1 MRKLSILLG
10 CGLCLALA
18 ARVTAQS
25 ADYAVTPQA
34 GPWMVFVASFEGEDS
49 GRLAAEMVTVIRRD
63 YKLPAYLYNRG
74 DEERRKE
81 KERVD
86 HIREEKRKAYRAFGA
101 PDNIPIKVATV
112 RIEDQFAV
120 LVGGYKDMDAARKAL
135 DQIRKLKP
143 AAEKVGK
150 FMVSTE
156 PTDDPAK
163 NKVKEKQENPFAT
176 AFVAHN
182 PTVPVEKDPDK
193 GKLENLKEYNADE
206 SYSLLKCGRPYTLLV
221 KSFQG
226 ASVIQRTSGDGSA
239 MSKLGLS
246 NGSLLNA
253 SAKQAHSLAQLLRK
267 ELHYDAYVLHTEYN
281 SYVTV
286 GAFDKENDSKLLQL
300 QRTFTNPQSGPLRDL
315 RNLDQLMAQPTPMAV
330 PKP

>member
-1 MRKLSILLG
+1 MLLG
-10 CGLCLALA
+10 CGLVLVLA
-18 ARVTAQS
+18 ARALAHP

-34 GPWMVFVASFEGEDS
+34 GPWMILVASFEGENS
-49 GRLAAEMVTVIRRD
+49 GRLAEEMVAAIRRD

-81 KERVD
+81 QERID
-86 HIREEKRKAYRAFGA
+86 RIREEKRKSYRAYGV
-101 PDNIPIKVATV
+101 PDSVPIRVATV

-120 LVGGYKDMDAARKAL
+120 LVGGYKDMESGRKAL
-135 DQIRKLKP
+135 DQVRKLKP
-143 AAEKVGK
+143 AADKVGK
-150 FMVSTE
+150 FMVTFE
-156 PTDDPAK
+156 ATDDPAR

-182 PTVPVEKDPDK
+182 PTVTIEKDPEK

-206 SYSLLKCGRPYTLLV
+206 GYSLLKCGRPYTLLV

-226 ASVIQRTSGDGSA
+226 ASAVQSVSGSGSA
-239 MSKLGLS
+239 MTKTGF
-246 NGSLLNA
+246 NGSLLSA
-253 SAKQAHSLAQLLRK
+253 AAKQAHSLAQLLRK

-286 GAFDKENDSKLLQL
+286 GGFDKADDPKLLQL
-300 QRTFTNPQSGPLRDL
+300 QRTFTNPQFGPLRDL